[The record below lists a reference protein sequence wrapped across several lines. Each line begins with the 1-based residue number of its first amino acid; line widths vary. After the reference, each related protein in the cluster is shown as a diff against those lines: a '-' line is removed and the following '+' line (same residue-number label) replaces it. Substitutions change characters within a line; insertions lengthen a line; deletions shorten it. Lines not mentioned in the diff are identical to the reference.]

1 MGYQMP
7 ITIKKVI
14 EGIQSNAYVL
24 PAIQREFV
32 WDIEQ
37 IEKLFDSLMKNYPIG
52 VFLFWQ
58 IATDSLQRFQFYRFM
73 DWYHERDHKHN
84 DPIELVGVHNA
95 TAVLDGQQRLTALN
109 IGLRGWYAHKLR
121 HYRWDNDNAFPRKRL
136 YLNLI
141 SELSDPEKYFDF
153 SFLSDR
159 ELERARDDENYYW
172 FPVDAALEFEDIKD
186 PFEYCVKNG
195 LTEGGKTFPYQTLMQ
210 LWNIIHQEKLI
221 HYFLEEEQDL
231 DKVLNIFIRVNS
243 GGTELSYSDLL
254 LSIAIAQWEELDA
267 REEIYNFVDELNAIG
282 EGF

>member
-121 HYRWDNDNAFPRKRL
+121 HYRWDNDNAFPRKKL
-136 YLNLI
+136 CLNIISNRVIPKNILI
-141 SELSDPEKYFDF
+141 SP
-153 SFLSDR
+153 FLVIESWR
-159 ELERARDDENYYW
+159 EQETMR
-172 FPVDAALEFEDIKD
+172 
-186 PFEYCVKNG
+186 
-195 LTEGGKTFPYQTLMQ
+195 
-210 LWNIIHQEKLI
+210 II
-221 HYFLEEEQDL
+221 
-231 DKVLNIFIRVNS
+231 
-243 GGTELSYSDLL
+243 
-254 LSIAIAQWEELDA
+254 
-267 REEIYNFVDELNAIG
+267 IG
-282 EGF
+282 SQ